1 MAQNETKPT
10 VRVIDSLQRSEHDT
24 QNSYGDPVIKGW
36 LAGRDPLQKVEYDS
50 VSPGD
55 VVILAAKIFREML
68 SNRFKKGK
76 TTTTTSSSKEA

>member
-1 MAQNETKPT
+1 MAQETEPT
-10 VRVIDSLQRSEHDT
+10 VRVIDSLQRSKHDT

-36 LAGRDPLQKVEYDS
+36 LAGRNPLQKVEYDS
-50 VSPGD
+50 VFPGD
-55 VVILAAKIFREML
+55 FVILAAKKFREML